1 MSKQLL
7 SLMLISSFMLAA
19 CNRDDK
25 ESQSVV
31 TPPEPTPQHLFY
43 QDRAFDLQAHRGG
56 LGLHT
61 ESSVASFSH
70 ALEMGVTTL
79 ELDTQVTKD
88 GQVVVTHD
96 RQISKNK
103 CVDIAPVTGGDP
115 MYPYVGKYIKDLT
128 LEQIKSM
135 DCGSLQLKD
144 YPKQQT
150 HPGTKMLTL
159 KEFFDLVKSY
169 HAENVLINIETK
181 IEAGAPEQTA
191 PREQFV
197 RAVLKE
203 IEMSGLQ
210 NQITIQ
216 SFDWGALMLVR
227 QLNPKLPI
235 IALTNGQQFL
245 QAGQEGKSPWLG
257 GLDIDDFNGDL
268 VAAAKSFGADAISPV
283 HGNPQ
288 NGKISDPQYQP
299 YTTKAMVE
307 KAHQQNIK
315 VIPWTVSD
323 TATIDH
329 LIAIGVD
336 GIITDLPDVARI
348 SMMNAQLPLPE
359 PVKRK

>member
-1 MSKQLL
+1 MPTQFYIPLMIASSILL
-7 SLMLISSFMLAA
+7 SA
-19 CNRDDK
+19 CNSDNK
-25 ESQSVV
+25 EVESS
-31 TPPEPTPQHLFY
+31 TPPPQPPQHLFY

-56 LGLHT
+56 LGLNT
-61 ESSVASFSH
+61 ESSIASFSH

-96 RQISKNK
+96 RQVSKNK
-103 CVDIAPVTGGDP
+103 CLDVAPVTGGDP

-128 LEQIKSM
+128 LEQIKTM

-144 YPKQQT
+144 YPQQQT
-150 HPGTKMLTL
+150 HPGAKILTL
-159 KEFFDLVKSY
+159 KEFFTLVKSY
-169 HAENVLINIETK
+169 QSEKVLMNIETK

-197 RAVLKE
+197 QAVLNE
-203 IEMSGLQ
+203 IKDSGLE

-227 QLNPKLPI
+227 KLNPKLPI

-245 QAGQEGKSPWLG
+245 QEGQEGKSPWLG

-288 NGKISDPQYQP
+288 NGKITDAEYQP
-299 YTTKAMVE
+299 YTTQAMIE
-307 KAHQQNIK
+307 KAHQQNMK

-323 TATIDH
+323 AATIDH
-329 LIAIGVD
+329 LIKIGAD
-336 GIITDLPDVARI
+336 GIITDLPDVARL
-348 SMMNAQLPLPE
+348 SMMNAQFALPE
-359 PVKRK
+359 AIKKK